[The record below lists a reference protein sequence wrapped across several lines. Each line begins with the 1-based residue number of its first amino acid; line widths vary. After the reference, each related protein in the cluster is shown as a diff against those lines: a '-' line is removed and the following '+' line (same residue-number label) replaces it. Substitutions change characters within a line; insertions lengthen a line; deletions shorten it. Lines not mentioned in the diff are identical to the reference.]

1 LFVGPIIG
9 EEAPRDK
16 GQAASR
22 LHLGRFAAGL
32 YCSCSY
38 ISRPRGKAHSKGTS
52 FTRTGMTT
60 LPRSPPLTALTK
72 VLIATLAA
80 QASIVMASLVLPV
93 LAPAIVRA
101 ADIPLYLVGYY
112 SSLIYGFAV
121 LSSLATPVL
130 LARFGGLRL
139 HQGMLVLTAIA
150 VALLVAAHPALL
162 FASAL
167 LLGAAYG
174 PTNPAST
181 AMLALHTPAERRA
194 RIFSFKQ
201 TAVPIGGA
209 LAGTAL
215 PALAALS
222 GWRGACL
229 VVAAFCGV
237 LALLVQPWRSGLDEH
252 GGATGAARP
261 AAFLAPG
268 LLLQQRPLR
277 AVAFASFAFGATQ
290 FSFSAL
296 FPTVLSL
303 AGWTAQAAGL
313 VLAMALV
320 ISVVCRVPW
329 GEVADRLGSGRVLAV
344 LGALMTACSF
354 AAFGI
359 DRTSSTAFVLII
371 AAGFGLSAFCWAG
384 IALAETVRRVPPA
397 AISQASAAVIALT
410 FAGALVG
417 PALFSSIAL
426 VTGDFHLAFPALGL
440 VSAAATVLLVSAERG
455 AS

>member
-1 LFVGPIIG
+1 
-9 EEAPRDK
+9 
-16 GQAASR
+16 
-22 LHLGRFAAGL
+22 
-32 YCSCSY
+32 
-38 ISRPRGKAHSKGTS
+38 
-52 FTRTGMTT
+52 MTT
-60 LPRSPPLTALTK
+60 VPRSPTLTALTK

-112 SSLIYGFAV
+112 SSLIYGVAV

-139 HQGMLVLTAIA
+139 HQGMLLLTAIA
-150 VALLVAAHPALL
+150 VALLLPAYAPLL
-162 FASAL
+162 FVSAL

-181 AMLALHTPAERRA
+181 AMLALHTPADRRG
-194 RIFSFKQ
+194 RIFSLKQ

-209 LAGTAL
+209 LAGSAL
-215 PALAALS
+215 PALAALC

-229 VVAAFCGV
+229 VVAAFCAT
-237 LALLVQPWRSGLDEH
+237 LALLIQPWRSEVDEQ
-252 GGATGAARP
+252 GSIAGEARP

-268 LLLQQRPLR
+268 LLLKQPALR

-290 FSFSAL
+290 FSFSAM

-303 AGWTAQAAGL
+303 AGWTAQAAGF

-329 GEVADRLGSGRVLAV
+329 GTVADRLGSGRVLSV

-354 AAFGI
+354 AAFFI
-359 DRTSSTAFVLII
+359 DGTSSTAFVVTI

-384 IALAETVRRVPPA
+384 IALAETVRHVPPA
-397 AISQASAAVIALT
+397 AVSQASAAVIALT

-426 VTGDFHLAFPALGL
+426 ITGDFHLAFLALGIM
-440 VSAAATVLLVSAERG
+440 SAAATVLLVSGESG
-455 AS
+455 P